1 MTSPAIAVR
10 EPDVAQGPGPGRGPS
25 AASPGR
31 NAPPDRPSAWVPS
44 ISMVAGEMSGD
55 LLGARLMANIRATWP
70 EARFSGI
77 GGPEMVALG
86 FDSFF
91 SMERLSVMGLFEAA
105 GRFVELVPERRRLA
119 RRLEVAAPDVF
130 VGIDAPDFNLSL
142 ERRLRTAG
150 IPTVHYVS
158 PSMWAWRAYRATKVR
173 KAVDRMLTLFP
184 FEAEFCR
191 RNGISACFVGHPLA
205 REIEHEDRAEAR
217 SRLGLPNGVP
227 LVALLPGSRSREVR
241 DIGRPFLDTAAWLRA
256 RRTDIRFAAPMA
268 SPALHA
274 QFRAMTGPEGP
285 EVNLFEGDSR
295 SVMSAADVVVLA
307 SGTASLEAMLL
318 RRPMV
323 VAWRGLPPTW
333 FILRRWLGRN
343 IRFVALPNLLAG
355 RRIVPELLQN
365 EVRPER
371 LGAAVLR
378 LLERGLSPEARWEF
392 DRIHRELRSGE
403 GCAADAVLAMA
414 GRSGASGQRG

>member
-1 MTSPAIAVR
+1 MTGPAIA
-10 EPDVAQGPGPGRGPS
+10 APGPTP
-25 AASPGR
+25 ASTGIPGR
-31 NAPPDRPSAWVPS
+31 VPN
-44 ISMVAGEMSGD
+44 IALVAGEMSGD
-55 LLGARLMANIRATWP
+55 LLGARLMRNIRAAWP

-77 GGPEMVALG
+77 GGPQMLALG
-86 FDSFF
+86 FDSFLP
-91 SMERLSVMGLFEAA
+91 MERLSVMGLFEAA

-119 RRLEVAAPDVF
+119 QRLETAAPDVF

-142 ERRLRTAG
+142 ERRLRASG

-158 PSMWAWRAYRATKVR
+158 PSMWAWRAYRAAKVR
-173 KAVDRMLTLFP
+173 KAVDRILTLFP

-191 RNGISACFVGHPLA
+191 RNGISAGFVGHPLA
-205 REIEHEDRAEAR
+205 RELQHEDRAEAR
-217 SRLGLPNGVP
+217 RRLALPEDVP
-227 LVALLPGSRSREVR
+227 VVALLPGSRSREVR
-241 DIGRPFLDTAAWLRA
+241 DIGRPFLATAAWLRE
-256 RRTDIRFAAPMA
+256 RRPDIRFAAPMA

-274 QFRAMTGPEGP
+274 EFRSLADAGGP
-285 EVNLFEGDSR
+285 EVILFDGESR

-355 RRIVPELLQN
+355 RRIVPELLQD
-365 EVRPER
+365 EVRPEC
-371 LGAAVLR
+371 LGPVVLR
-378 LLERGLSPEARWEF
+378 LLDRGLSAEALFEF
-392 DRIHRELRSGE
+392 NRIHDELRSGE
-403 GCAADAVLAMA
+403 ECAADAVLAIA
-414 GRSGASGQRG
+414 GRAGATGRPA